1 MSETSEGR
9 GFKPRSRHHDLCQQR
24 IIQNEI
30 WLKIDRDKVKDIILD
45 RPVGPIGRMPLARYE
60 SIDSSLK
67 DRILDVSKQDF
78 ATHGY
83 EGASYNQI
91 IQKIGISKG
100 SMYYYFE
107 NKEDL
112 FITCF
117 LDAFTNATVGFDY
130 ASFSFE
136 DDEQAYWNSIKKISS
151 KQWNDV
157 LQHPLLMSLMRQ
169 LVSLGTDH
177 SIFRKLN
184 SLCEGLS
191 EYGDLMSILEYGVQI
206 GAIRNDVPLNVLI
219 RMNTEYEV
227 WLIQELQEE
236 RLDKEQV
243 VDKFFEMFRR
253 LFEMRR

>member
-1 MSETSEGR
+1 MCYSVFYGLFLRVE
-9 GFKPRSRHHDLCQQR
+9 F
-24 IIQNEI
+24 
-30 WLKIDRDKVKDIILD
+30 ILD
-45 RPVGPIGRMPLARYE
+45 RPVRPTGRMPLSRYE
-60 SIDSSLK
+60 SIDESLK
-67 DRILDVSKQDF
+67 TRILDVSKQEF

-83 EGASYNQI
+83 EGASYNKI

-117 LDAFTNATVGFDY
+117 LDAFAHATGSFGY

-136 DDEQAYWNSIKKISS
+136 DDEEAYWDSIKMISS

-177 SIFRKLN
+177 PIFRKLN

-191 EYGDLMSILEYGVQI
+191 EYGDLMSILEHGVQI
-206 GAIRNDVPLNVLI
+206 GAIRDDVPLNVLI

-227 WLIQELQEE
+227 WLMQELQEE
-236 RLDKEQV
+236 RLDRKQV
-243 VDKFFEMFRR
+243 VDKFFEMFKQ
-253 LFEMRR
+253 LFEARR

>member
-1 MSETSEGR
+1 
-9 GFKPRSRHHDLCQQR
+9 
-24 IIQNEI
+24 
-30 WLKIDRDKVKDIILD
+30 
-45 RPVGPIGRMPLARYE
+45 MPLARFE
-60 SIDSSLK
+60 SLDESLK
-67 DRILDVSKQDF
+67 TRILDVSKQEF

-83 EGASYNQI
+83 ESASYNKI

-117 LDAFTNATVGFDY
+117 LDAFANATGSFGFAY
-130 ASFSFE
+130 ASFSFG
-136 DDEQAYWNSIKKISS
+136 DDKEIFWESIKAISS

-169 LVSLGTDH
+169 LVSLGTGH
-177 SIFRKLN
+177 PTFRKLN

-191 EYGDLMSILEYGVQI
+191 EYGDLMTILEHGVKI
-206 GAIRNDVPLNVLI
+206 GAIRDDVPLNVLL

-227 WLIQELQEE
+227 WLMQEMQEQ
-236 RLDKEQV
+236 RLDEQQAV
-243 VDKFFEMFRR
+243 TKFYEMFKQ
-253 LFEMRR
+253 LFEIRR

>member
-1 MSETSEGR
+1 
-9 GFKPRSRHHDLCQQR
+9 
-24 IIQNEI
+24 
-30 WLKIDRDKVKDIILD
+30 
-45 RPVGPIGRMPLARYE
+45 MPLARYE
-60 SIDSSLK
+60 SIDETLK
-67 DRILDVSKQDF
+67 ARILDVSKQEF

-117 LDAFTNATVGFDY
+117 LDAFVHATERFGFDNTT
-130 ASFSFE
+130 FPLG
-136 DDEQAYWNSIKKISS
+136 DDVQTYWDSIKRISS

-169 LVSLGTDH
+169 LVSLGSDH
-177 SIFRKLN
+177 PIFRKLN
-184 SLCEGLS
+184 AECEGLS
-191 EYGDLMSILEYGVQI
+191 EYDDIMAILEHGVKI
-206 GAIRNDVPLNVLI
+206 GAIRDDVPLNVLV

-227 WLIQELQEE
+227 WLMQEMQEE
-236 RLDKEQV
+236 RLNEQQV
-243 VDKFFEMFRR
+243 ANKFFEMFKQ
-253 LFEMRR
+253 LFEAKR

>member
-1 MSETSEGR
+1 
-9 GFKPRSRHHDLCQQR
+9 
-24 IIQNEI
+24 
-30 WLKIDRDKVKDIILD
+30 
-45 RPVGPIGRMPLARYE
+45 MPLARYE
-60 SIDSSLK
+60 SMDSSLK
-67 DRILDVSKQDF
+67 ERILDVSKQEF

-117 LDAFTNATVGFDY
+117 LDEAQSTGSFGFDY
-130 ASFSFE
+130 ASFPLG
-136 DDEQAYWNSIKKISS
+136 DDEQIYWDSIKRISS

-157 LQHPLLMSLMRQ
+157 LLHPLLMSLMRQ

-184 SLCEGLS
+184 AECEGLS
-191 EYGDLMSILEYGVQI
+191 EYGDLMAILEHGVQI
-206 GAIRNDVPLNVLI
+206 GAIRDDVPLNVLI

-227 WLIQELQEE
+227 WLMQELQEE
-236 RLDKEQV
+236 RLDRQQV
-243 VDKFFEMFRR
+243 VDKFFEMFRQ
-253 LFEMRR
+253 LFETRR